1 MNENEGKFYFHDI
14 YFQERK
20 KLIGINII
28 SVIILIVIIK
38 GLMKS

>member
-1 MNENEGKFYFHDI
+1 MKMRGNFIFMISISRRK
-14 YFQERK
+14 K